1 MPTTTDNAGSAET
14 LPEALRLADALEG
27 AKHIDDP
34 QEWIATLDAAV
45 AELRRLHA
53 LASAP
58 RAHDTRQA
66 FADRYQADP
75 ADPAVMVDLAIYRA
89 GWIDALASADR
100 WQDISTAPKQGIW
113 HDGHN
118 HYAEYILAWYPGA
131 RSPLRARWWYRDDS
145 DACNFLADGDYAVFP
160 THWCPLPAAPSKAK
174 GAEG

>member
-1 MPTTTDNAGSAET
+1 MPTTDNAGSAET
-14 LPEALRLADALEG
+14 LPEALRLANWIESDFDPDDMHEFGYDQIAAALR
-27 AKHIDDP
+27 H
-34 QEWIATLDAAV
+34 
-45 AELRRLHA
+45 LHA
-53 LASAP
+53 LAS
-58 RAHDTRQA
+58 
-66 FADRYQADP
+66 
-75 ADPAVMVDLAIYRA
+75 V
-89 GWIDALASADR
+89 DR